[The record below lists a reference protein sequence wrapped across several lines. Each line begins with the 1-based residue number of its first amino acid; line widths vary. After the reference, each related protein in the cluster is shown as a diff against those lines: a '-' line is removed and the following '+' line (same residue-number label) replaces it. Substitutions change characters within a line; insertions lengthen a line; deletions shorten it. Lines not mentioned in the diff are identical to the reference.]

1 MRFVTNFLFGMI
13 CVDEWNRYYKMI
25 KNHIFKYLCPGPTFM
40 ISLHILLF
48 MRNPCIYRMQEI
60 MDTQCPQSFLLI
72 LKSVMQKLN
81 NGYFIM
87 KFVLLPGLVT
97 IFSYQCLLLCWWWT
111 HWHEIPSFPRL
122 WLAYP
127 LSLSPLQLRNKL
139 KAAPSLL
146 YPAEWKFI
154 YDVSSFTFQ
163 TPAMTWP
170 LVTKCHE
177 VCQCLCCMD
186 DDTQTAQWWG
196 LMVYVSAVGSAA
208 SAWAGR
214 VSITFITCVGQ
225 LWDAGLI
232 LDWDTLIHTDKF
244 Y

>member
-1 MRFVTNFLFGMI
+1 MYLSHARNYGHTMSSVLPTNSKIRHAKIKQWIFHNEI
-13 CVDEWNRYYKMI
+13 CLAAWIGHHFQLSV
-25 KNHIFKYLCPGPTFM
+25 FA
-40 ISLHILLF
+40 S
-48 MRNPCIYRMQEI
+48 
-60 MDTQCPQSFLLI
+60 LLI
-72 LKSVMQKLN
+72 
-81 NGYFIM
+81 
-87 KFVLLPGLVT
+87 
-97 IFSYQCLLLCWWWT
+97 C
-111 HWHEIPSFPRL
+111 
-122 WLAYP
+122 
-127 LSLSPLQLRNKL
+127 
-139 KAAPSLL
+139 L

-244 Y
+244 YQAETTSFDTLPMAPWHSSGQHLPYILY